1 MPHFDGLTLDTM
13 MYHAKKNVHVMRAL
27 PSEPREIDKLPH
39 LYISNVIYTIVG
51 DKFKEWVE
59 KVIAERTEKIVKEQ
73 DMAIE
78 MDAEVLAAFHASN
91 RISGKYH
98 IKLI

>member
-1 MPHFDGLTLDTM
+1 M

-27 PSEPREIDKLPH
+27 PLETREIDKLPRSY
-39 LYISNVIYTIVG
+39 LSNLIYTIVG
-51 DKFKEWVE
+51 NKFKEWVE
-59 KVIAERTEKIVKEQ
+59 KVIQERTDKIVKDQ

-91 RISGKYH
+91 RISGKYNIIH
-98 IKLI
+98 I